1 MSYIARPSCIT
12 CDSPAMDSTFI
23 DVRAYTACQGGK
35 DPRSRRLAQKHIYIQ
50 KRLVDDW
57 VKALTNKIEYP
68 GPSGPEFWLL
78 TVFMKLCLIRGLI
91 AVVKLAFTSQDVDVK
106 YQAHGSP
113 CSLAN
118 FLLQWN
124 GWLEFDA
131 GKPVHRERLPYRK
144 LRSIVFSDTSEL
156 SPNHGHIRITD
167 NLFNIELMAAG
178 NWTTIPPVC
187 PTPYN
192 EFQPHCL
199 RMWDSLPTE
208 GRPATIETMPW
219 KSDTHRS
226 DRGWIYRA
234 KQVEE

>member
-1 MSYIARPSCIT
+1 MEIT
-12 CDSPAMDSTFI
+12 QYLQTTCPTVSGSDSPAMISTFV
-23 DVRAYTACQGGK
+23 DVRAYSACQGGK
-35 DPRSRRLAQKHIYIQ
+35 DPKSRKLARKHIYIQ

-57 VKALTNKIEYP
+57 HYS
-68 GPSGPEFWLL
+68 PSEPEFWLL

-106 YQAHGSP
+106 YQAHGSL

-118 FLLQWN
+118 FLSRWN

-131 GKPVHRERLPYRK
+131 GKPVHRERLSYRK
-144 LRSIVFSDTSEL
+144 LRSIVFSDMSGL

-167 NLFNIELMAAG
+167 NFFNIELMAAG

-192 EFQPHCL
+192 ELQPHCL
-199 RMWDSLPTE
+199 RMWDSPPTE

-226 DRGWIYRA
+226 
-234 KQVEE
+234 E